1 MDQVIVVGYL
11 LVVLGIGLWAGRG
24 IRTLRDYSVVHR
36 NYSSWVIFATLAASF
51 IGGGFSTGNA
61 AKVFV
66 FGIANI
72 VALWGFSLKELLIAA
87 YVAPHSGAFR
97 DCISVGGI
105 MRRQY
110 GKTGQVIT
118 GVLGV
123 LVCAGITGAQ
133 VGAMG
138 AVFNTFLGVS
148 RVAGI
153 AIGCG
158 IVIAYSTVGGMRAV
172 VLTDLIQF
180 VLLGVGMPLA
190 LWFGFRQV
198 GGYAA
203 LAQAVP
209 AGHLRLFSDQMTP
222 IALISLFLS
231 FMLGETLVPPYV
243 QRLLIGRNARATA
256 EGSLYAGLFSIPF
269 FAITGM
275 LGLVALAIRPDLDS
289 NQSLPFVIQ
298 TLLPAGI
305 KGLVIAG
312 MIGIVM
318 SSADSFL
325 NAASVALIGD
335 VINPLRRRELSDRQG
350 LWVAKAATLL
360 VGLGAVVFAMKI
372 ENVLDILLF
381 SYNFWAPVVL
391 VPLVATLIGVKANR
405 KTFLV
410 GSFCGVAA
418 LSIWHWL
425 FKDPQ
430 GIDGLVVGVIAN
442 LVAFSA
448 MHRID
453 RVVDGGGGKPPP
465 ERGQS

>member
-1 MDQVIVVGYL
+1 MLDQVIVVAY
-11 LVVLGIGLWAGRG
+11 LVVVLVVGLWAGRG
-24 IRTLRDYSVVHR
+24 IRTLQDYSVVHR
-36 NYSSWVIFATLAASF
+36 SYSSWVIFATLAASF
-51 IGGGFSTGNA
+51 IGGGFSSGNA
-61 AKVFV
+61 AKVFL

-72 VALWGFSLKELLIAA
+72 VALWGFSFKELLIAA
-87 YVAPHSGAFR
+87 YVAPRSGAFR

-148 RVAGI
+148 REAGI

-172 VLTDLIQF
+172 VLTDVLQF

-190 LWFGFRQV
+190 LWIGIRHV
-198 GGYAA
+198 GGFTA
-203 LAQAVP
+203 LEAAVP
-209 AGHLRLFSDQMTP
+209 AGHLSLFNGHMTP
-222 IALISLFLS
+222 IALVSLFLS

-243 QRLLIGRNARATA
+243 QRLLIGKNARATA

-269 FAITGM
+269 FAITGL
-275 LGLVALAIRPDLDS
+275 LGLVAVAIKPDLDS
-289 NQSLPFVIQ
+289 NQALPFVVN
-298 TLLPAGI
+298 TLLPVGL

-312 MIGIVM
+312 VISIVM

-335 VINPLRRRELSDRQG
+335 VINPLRKTELSDRHG
-350 LWVAKAATLL
+350 MHVAKITTLL

-372 ENVLDILLF
+372 DNVLDILLF
-381 SYNFWAPVVL
+381 TYNFWAPVVL
-391 VPLVATLIGVKANR
+391 VPLVATILGVKANR

-410 GSFCGVAA
+410 GAFCGVAA
-418 LSIWHWL
+418 LAIWHWL
-425 FKDPQ
+425 LKDPQ
-430 GIDGLVVGVIAN
+430 GIDGLVIGVVAN

-453 RVVDGGGGKPPP
+453 VLTGP
-465 ERGQS
+465 ED

>member
-1 MDQVIVVGYL
+1 MDQIIVAGYL
-11 LVVLGIGLWAGRG
+11 LGVLVLGLWAGRG
-24 IRTLRDYSVVHR
+24 IRSLQDYSVVHR

-51 IGGGFSTGNA
+51 IGGGFSSGNA

-87 YVAPHSGAFR
+87 FVAPRTGPFR

-118 GVLGV
+118 GLLGV

-138 AVFNTFLGVS
+138 TVFHTFVGTS
-148 RVAGI
+148 REWGI

-158 IVIAYSTVGGMRAV
+158 IVIAYSTFGGMNAVVMTDILQFILLAVTMPMALWLGIRHVGGV
-172 VLTDLIQF
+172 E
-180 VLLGVGMPLA
+180 A
-190 LWFGFRQV
+190 LV
-198 GGYAA
+198 
-203 LAQAVP
+203 QAVP
-209 AGHLRLFSDQMTP
+209 PGHLNLFNEHMTP
-222 IALISLFLS
+222 ITLASLFLS

-243 QRLLIGRNARATA
+243 QRLLVSRTPRATA

-269 FAITGM
+269 FAVTG
-275 LGLVALAIRPDLDS
+275 LIGLVALAIRPDLNS
-289 NQSLPFVIQ
+289 NQALPFVVQ
-298 TLLPAGI
+298 TLLPVGI

-312 MIGIVM
+312 VISIVM

-335 VINPLRRRELSDRQG
+335 VINPLRKQELADHHG
-350 LWVAKAATLL
+350 LWIAKITTLL
-360 VGLGAVVFAMKI
+360 VGLGAVLFAMKI

-381 SYNFWAPVVL
+381 TYNFWAPVVL
-391 VPLVATLIGVKANR
+391 VPLVATLLGIKANR

-410 GSFCGVAA
+410 GALCGVAA

-425 FKDPQ
+425 LKDPQ
-430 GIDGLVVGVIAN
+430 GIDGLVVGVLAN
-442 LVAFSA
+442 LLAFSA
-448 MHRID
+448 MHQID
-453 RVVDGGGGKPPP
+453 RLTGL
-465 ERGQS
+465 EE